1 MKCKSREQHQ
11 TIINNRRMPNIVIK
25 QDNVTDPLQSI
36 IPIPKHAVPIIEE
49 LLPDILKLCDRS
61 TILSIIQVSKYW
73 NTVGSPL
80 IYETVR
86 VDCEKWWIIPRN
98 ETKETKK
105 GTWVFRK
112 VFSRERGS
120 TLNPAEEADGGRL
133 INYNRLHIDHHRPV
147 SSYFVYTHHLTIR
160 CHNEGCG
167 SAIFPSPGE
176 ILPKLETLNL
186 EIIPGS
192 EDKCAYSK
200 EMGLITGFTRDLS
213 PRTVILSNVLSL
225 GRICHELYHSPT
237 SLRES
242 AVNSVAKL
250 VVSLP
255 SCRPP
260 RYTLKITNSLERLRS
275 SFPQVKEMV
284 FLLKPKVLGER
295 LDEYAELE
303 KTKGDSD
310 QFYRAETADTYSAE
324 LSRLFGYWGSPITIV
339 GLENL
344 GDDWYKSLTRNPTAE
359 EVVNASKRRAGAER
373 RMDIKVVTLRDWLK
387 DEWNWKGVFTA
398 QERELWMGE

>member
-1 MKCKSREQHQ
+1 MKRTSRQML
-11 TIINNRRMPNIVIK
+11 NSVVK
-25 QDNVTDPLQSI
+25 QDNVTDPLLQSV
-36 IPIPKHAVPIIEE
+36 IPIPKHAVPIIED
-49 LLPDILKLCDRS
+49 LLPDILKQCDRS

-80 IYETVR
+80 IYKTVR
-86 VDCEKWWIIPRN
+86 VDCERWWIIPRK
-98 ETKETKK
+98 ETKQMKK
-105 GTWVFRK
+105 GTWVLRK

-120 TLNPAEEADGGRL
+120 ILNPAKEADEGRV

-147 SSYFVYTHHLTIR
+147 SPYFAYTRHLTIR
-160 CHNEGCG
+160 CHNEGCA
-167 SAIFPSPGE
+167 SAIFPSPRE
-176 ILPKLETLNL
+176 TLPKLETIDL

-200 EMGLITGFTRDLS
+200 EMVTSNGFMRDLS

-225 GRICHELYHSPT
+225 GRICYEHYHPPT
-237 SLRES
+237 SPQEN

-260 RYTLKITNSLERLRS
+260 RYTLQITKSLERLRR
-275 SFPQVKEMV
+275 SFPQAKEMV
-284 FLLKPKVLGER
+284 FLLKPRVPNEK

-303 KTKGDSD
+303 KTNGDQD
-310 QFYRAETADTYSAE
+310 QFYQAETADTYSAE
-324 LSRLFGYWGSPITIV
+324 LSRLFAYWGSPITIV

-344 GDDWYKSLTRNPTAE
+344 GDDWYKSLARNPTAE
-359 EVVNASKRRAGAER
+359 EVVNESKRRGGAER
-373 RMDIKVVTLRDWLK
+373 RMDTKVVTLHDWLR
-387 DEWNWKGVFTA
+387 DESNWEGVFTT
-398 QERELWMGE
+398 QEREFWLGE